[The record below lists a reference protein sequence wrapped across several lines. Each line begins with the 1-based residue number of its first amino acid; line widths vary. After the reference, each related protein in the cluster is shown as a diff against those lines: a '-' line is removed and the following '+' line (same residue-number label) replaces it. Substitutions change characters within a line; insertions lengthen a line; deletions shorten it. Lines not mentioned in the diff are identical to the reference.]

1 MNRGPK
7 IVEGFSEGGKS
18 RSLTLNYHDY
28 RKCHVDIRMLQIRQT
43 EKLGVTNSVVC
54 LKISVAFGSLSI
66 WRESELSVFS
76 VRSDSG

>member
-54 LKISVAFGSLSI
+54 LKNLCCIWQSVNLERIRVVCFLCQI
-66 WRESELSVFS
+66 
-76 VRSDSG
+76 